1 MTSLT
6 EDLIDWANER
16 PGWQRRLMSRI
27 AAGETL
33 GRADYN
39 QIARHLARGDND
51 SGASVSLHDSAAV
64 RESKPAVRLLEV
76 ATGKSVNALASGQ
89 QLTFGP
95 EGLTVVYGDNGSGK
109 SGYARLIK
117 QIVGARIKERVLSNV
132 FFDRDDTLPDAKI
145 VFSISAEKPQSCDWL
160 EAPTELE
167 RIGFFDE
174 SCGAAYMVTAS
185 EVTFRPAELFVLDGL
200 IEACDGVHR
209 ELDLFK
215 KESDGRSA
223 TLPRVS
229 KGGAAARFLARLS
242 GSTPKTD
249 VDGACRVDQQDRVT
263 IGELKRQEAH
273 LRVSDPAEERK
284 RLEESAT
291 RYDLVTSHLRCLG
304 VKLGSKAIR
313 DVAEKRRLARE
324 LRAAATIAAQESF
337 EKEPVPGVGS
347 DTWRALWEAARI
359 FSTTEAY
366 VGSTFPMIDRL
377 AKCVLCQQDLGD
389 DARSRLRRFEASVRD
404 ETERQALAAE
414 ADADAAVRVLQ
425 ATEVRPANILAAFE
439 LLRPHDPELVDQSRH
454 ALERLNAATQ
464 AIVSGETVGSGAAR
478 QNEDNERKLLAKA
491 AQLRSAASE
500 ISNSQYDQQLQDI
513 TNKRT
518 ELEDR
523 VLMGAARPTILD
535 EVSRLAE
542 TKRIVECIQETN
554 TRTITHKNT
563 ELIRA
568 FATSQIQEWFA
579 SEVSRFQL
587 PKIVLADVGGQKG
600 QLRNKPAFVETMQN
614 PTLDKVLSEGEQS
627 ALGLAGFFT
636 EALIDGSKS
645 ALVLDDPVSSLDHV
659 HREIVASRL
668 ADFAADRQVIV
679 FTHDLAF
686 VSELHR
692 ATTRKEIDFSER
704 TVERQGSGAPGVCL
718 ESYPWKAKAVTRRL
732 GELKQDLSRVKK
744 ILHKGTQKERVKE
757 TADWAG
763 KLSETWE
770 RIVSETI
777 TSPLFDPG
785 TQQVSPN
792 MFKLLVRINSEDNKE
807 FQESY
812 SRISRW
818 ARRHDKSL
826 ATNYVSP
833 KFCEM
838 SNELDLVK
846 AWVKRIRQ
854 YRD

>member
-1 MTSLT
+1 MTPLT

-33 GRADYN
+33 GRADYG
-39 QIARHLARGDND
+39 QIARHLARGDNN

-64 RESKPAVRLLEV
+64 RDSKPAVRLLEV

-89 QLTFGP
+89 KLTFGCK
-95 EGLTVVYGDNGSGK
+95 GLTVVYGDNGSGK

-117 QIVGARIKERVLSNV
+117 QIVDARIKERVLSNV
-132 FFDRDDTLPDAKI
+132 FSDRDDTRPDAKI
-145 VFSISAEKPQSCDWL
+145 VFSISGEKSQSCDWL

-174 SCGAAYMVTAS
+174 SCGAAYVMTAS

-209 ELDLFK
+209 ELDLLK

-249 VDGACRVDQQDRVT
+249 VDDACRVDQWVPVR
-263 IGELKRQEAH
+263 IEELRQQEAN

-304 VKLGSKAIR
+304 VKLGPTAIR
-313 DVAEKRRLARE
+313 DIDEKRRLARE
-324 LRAAATIAAQESF
+324 LRAAATIAAQESL
-337 EKEPVPGVGS
+337 KSEPVPGVGS
-347 DTWRALWEAARI
+347 DTWRALWKAART

-366 VGSTFPMIDRL
+366 VGTTFPMIDRS
-377 AKCVLCQQDLGD
+377 AKCVLCQQDLDD
-389 DARSRLRRFEASVRD
+389 DARSRLRRFEASVRH

-414 ADADAAVRVLQ
+414 ADAAAAVRVLQ
-425 ATEVRPANILAAFE
+425 ATEVHPANILATFA
-439 LLRPHDPELVDQSRH
+439 LLRPHDPELVDQSRD
-454 ALERLNAATQ
+454 ALERLNAGTQ

-491 AQLRSAASE
+491 AQLRSTASE
-500 ISNSQYDQQLQDI
+500 ISNSQYDEQLQDI
-513 TNKRT
+513 TNTRT
-518 ELEDR
+518 ELDDR
-523 VLMGAARPTILD
+523 VLMGTARHTILD

-542 TKRIVECIQETN
+542 TKRIVEGIKQTN
-554 TRTITHKNT
+554 TATLTNKST
-563 ELIRA
+563 ELTRA
-568 FATSQIQEWFA
+568 FVTSQIQEWFA
-579 SEVSRFQL
+579 SEVSRL
-587 PKIVLADVGGQKG
+587 RIPKVVLADVGGQKG
-600 QLRNKPAFVETMQN
+600 QLRNKPAFVKAVQN
-614 PTLDKVLSEGEQS
+614 PTLDKVLSKGEQN

-636 EALIDGSKS
+636 EASIDGSKS

-659 HREIVASRL
+659 HRDIVATRL

-679 FTHDLAF
+679 FTHDLVF

-692 ATTRKEIDFSER
+692 ATTRKETDFVER
-704 TVERQGSGAPGVCL
+704 TVERQGSGTPGVCL
-718 ESYPWKAKAVTRRL
+718 EFHPWKAKAVTMRL
-732 GELKQDLSRVKK
+732 GELTQDLSRIKK
-744 ILHKGTQKERVKE
+744 TLRKGTQEERVQE

-770 RIVSETI
+770 RIVSEII

-785 TQQVSPN
+785 TQHVMPK
-792 MFKLLVRINSEDNKE
+792 MFKLLVHISAEDNNQ
-807 FQESY
+807 FQDSY

-826 ATNYVSP
+826 ATNYVP
-833 KFCEM
+833 PEFCEM
-838 SNELDLVK
+838 STELDRVK
-846 AWVKRIRQ
+846 TWRKRIRG